1 MQNNSLE
8 LSFLSLI
15 ALISFFVFLIIQ
27 KLSHKISNGALL
39 DDDFNKPQAFHSFP
53 VSRCGGLSSFIVFLI
68 LSEYLLINKKMKKL
82 IKAKIDKKLA
92 SIDSVPI

>member
-39 DDDFNKPQAFHSFP
+39 DDDFNFFR
-53 VSRCGGLSSFIVFLI
+53 V
-68 LSEYLLINKKMKKL
+68 KK
-82 IKAKIDKKLA
+82 ANGTDYTTA
-92 SIDSVPI
+92 GDACQEFS